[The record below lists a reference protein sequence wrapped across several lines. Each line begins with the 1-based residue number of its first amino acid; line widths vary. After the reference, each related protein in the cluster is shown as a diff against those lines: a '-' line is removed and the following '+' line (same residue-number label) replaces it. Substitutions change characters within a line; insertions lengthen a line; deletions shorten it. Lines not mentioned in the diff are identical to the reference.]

1 MTAKKFHLDFSPRV
15 GLKKEDIILVNN
27 SDTGVDEVATLEEVC
42 SIQADVLLTGELG
55 DSEVLAINQKKVTE
69 VFSTK
74 ADKSTEVIAGDG
86 LTGGGSLTGNITL
99 NVASAN
105 DGIKVNADNIELETI
120 DALDSDS
127 VTKPLSAKQGKVL
140 NTNKVD
146 KVIGAVSGNFASLDT
161 NGNLLD
167 SDYKASDFVEVV
179 NIANNLTETD
189 AGKVLDARQ
198 GKVLNEAKVDKV
210 TGKQLSTEDYTTTE
224 KNKLS
229 GIAENANN
237 YTHPAN
243 HQPSIITQDTDNRFV
258 TDAEKSTWN
267 AKQSALGYT
276 PENVAN
282 KKQTITNSETDYPS
296 GKAAFDALALKQD
309 ALSITADTAPV
320 NTDELL
326 SLRSGGW
333 LKTTWT
339 NVKVFLKTYFDTI
352 YVLITDLL
360 AINPAVAFYKR
371 VIADGGTVVDKS
383 LLAKVYTE
391 FNQSLASTAV
401 QIPIPFGCQVES
413 IRIRNKQAGTNL
425 TSVSATHNNTA
436 GASLGTLIT
445 GKTVNAGVSTIFVAT
460 QLDMAS
466 QETDGT
472 IRVLATGNAVEG
484 CDIEVTYKVMAL

>member
-1 MTAKKFHLDFSPRV
+1 MADVIEIYDIIIDDTIVLPFRV
-15 GLKKEDIILVNN
+15 GVDGHSPYIGENGNWYQWSHTEEDYV
-27 SDTGVDEVATLEEVC
+27 DTGIKADGATFTPAVTDVSGDITLSWTNDREKTNPTPVILNEGVPEAVLAANGAASTANTAADNADTKAGLANEAAILANEAAIYANGRGDYADEKGDYALEQGDYAKG
-42 SIQADVLLTGELG
+42 IG
-55 DSEVLAINQKKVTE
+55 DSYASTLAN
-69 VFSTK
+69 
-74 ADKSTEVIAGDG
+74 
-86 LTGGGSLTGNITL
+86 
-99 NVASAN
+99 
-105 DGIKVNADNIELETI
+105 
-120 DALDSDS
+120 
-127 VTKPLSAKQGKVL
+127 
-140 NTNKVD
+140 
-146 KVIGAVSGNFASLDT
+146 
-161 NGNLLD
+161 
-167 SDYKASDFVEVV
+167 
-179 NIANNLTETD
+179 
-189 AGKVLDARQ
+189 
-198 GKVLNEAKVDKV
+198 KVDKV